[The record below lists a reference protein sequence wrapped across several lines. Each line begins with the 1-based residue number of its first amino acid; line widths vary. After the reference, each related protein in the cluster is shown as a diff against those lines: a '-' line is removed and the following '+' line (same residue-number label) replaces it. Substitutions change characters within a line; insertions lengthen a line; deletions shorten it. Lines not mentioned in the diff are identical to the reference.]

1 MLPAFE
7 YGSAI
12 DWTPTFPEGWGTT
25 NTRGCLDGRCFRVCY
40 EVSDLQTLLRR
51 GANSSRHTHRLGCD
65 GIGEVLATLG
75 AIDVSSV
82 FDHGKSVADA

>member
-1 MLPAFE
+1 MGDAS
-7 YGSAI
+7 GCA
-12 DWTPTFPEGWGTT
+12 
-25 NTRGCLDGRCFRVCY
+25 TRYQIFRHCFVG
-40 EVSDLQTLLRR
+40 EQTV
-51 GANSSRHTHRLGCD
+51 ADTHRLGCD